1 MRVGT
6 MPKLST
12 KLDLLEDAGYR
23 YNFDRMMYVNPSAKK
38 AFSYE
43 FVHDNGEEIIQ
54 RGIEETNDTMG
65 WRFYFNDPPP
75 ERVRQ
80 DLARVLG

>member
-1 MRVGT
+1 

-12 KLDLLEDAGYR
+12 KLDLLEHAGYR
-23 YNFDRMMYVNPSAKK
+23 YHFDRMMYVNPAVKK

-43 FVHDNGEEIIQ
+43 FVDDNREDVIAESIQ
-54 RGIEETNDTMG
+54 EPTNNLQ

-75 ERVRQ
+75 EGIRKNLERI
-80 DLARVLG
+80 LG